1 MPDQKKTFKPFVA
14 AESKMAELTVK
25 SVLVGSLFGVI
36 FGAATVYLAL
46 KAGLTVSA
54 SIPIAVIAITLG
66 RKFLKTTILENNI
79 IQTTGSAGES
89 IAAGVAFTLP
99 GFLFL
104 SSPDSAEYFNYLTI
118 LILAIVGGLLGT
130 LLMVPLRKA
139 LIVNEHDNLPYPE
152 GTACGDVL
160 KAGEKGGDF
169 AKTAFWG
176 LGVAFV
182 YAILQK
188 VLHIIAETPYYATQ
202 QINKF
207 FPSAKLS
214 GEITPEY
221 LGVGYIIGPKIGGV
235 LVAGGVLSWLVFI
248 PLFSS
253 LVPPDIIAG
262 QLVKLGYL
270 INITTAGG
278 KGGWNPITHQFS
290 DYSAA
295 VYYAYIRQI
304 GAGTVAA
311 GGIITLMKTIPTIV
325 KSVKGSVASLKSES
339 GDSGVKVVRTEKDL
353 SLKVVGLGTLGL
365 IALITF
371 LPQVPGDTIV
381 QKLLI
386 GVLATAGGKGGWNP
400 ITHQF
405 SDYSAAVY
413 YAYIRQIGAGTVAA
427 GGIIT
432 LIKTIPTIVKSVK
445 GSVASLKSESG
456 DSGVKVVRT
465 EKDLSLKVV
474 GLGTL
479 GLIALITFL
488 PQVPGDTI
496 VQKLLIGVLV
506 VIFGALFVTV
516 SSRIVGL
523 IGSSNNPISGM
534 TIATVMGTSLI
545 FLSVG
550 WTGQSFEPLVLV
562 VGGMICIAA
571 ANAGATSQ
579 DLKSGYIVGATPR
592 NQQIAL
598 FVGAIVSSVVIGLT
612 VKFLD
617 KPSSEM
623 LSQGINHAIG
633 TEKYPAPQATL
644 MATLIKGIL
653 SQNLDWQYVFAG
665 VFLAITMEL
674 CGIKS
679 LSFAVGA
686 YLPLAT
692 TLPIFIG
699 GAIRGIVESKQKKEN
714 TAISA
719 EEEEL
724 GKGNLFATGLV
735 AGGAVAG
742 VIIAFIAGSSG
753 GEKFLAAV
761 SAEEGLIHIFSQ
773 NGYFLLGTILFS
785 LMGLILYKIA
795 VKK

>member
-1 MPDQKKTFKPFVA
+1 MQPLQPIKPFVA
-14 AESKMAELTVK
+14 ASENVKELTLK
-25 SVLVGSLFGVI
+25 SILVGSIFGVI

-66 RKFLKTTILENNI
+66 RKYLKTTILENNI

-104 SSPDSAEYFNYLTI
+104 SAPDSASYFNYLTI
-118 LILAIVGGLLGT
+118 LILAIIGGLLGT
-130 LLMVPLRKA
+130 LLMIPLRKA
-139 LIVNEHDNLPYPE
+139 LIVNEHANLPYPE

-176 LGVAFV
+176 LGVSFT

-188 VLHIIAETPYYATQ
+188 VLHVIAETPYYATQ

-207 FPSAKLS
+207 FPSAKIS

-221 LGVGYIIGPKIGGV
+221 LGVGYIIGPRIAGV

-248 PLFSS
+248 PLLASI
-253 LVPPDIIAG
+253 VPADTIAL
-262 QLVKLGYL
+262 QLIKLGYL
-270 INITTAGG
+270 KSLTSEGG
-278 KGGWNPITHQFS
+278 KGGWNPITHQFA
-290 DYSAA
+290 DYSSAI
-295 VYYAYIRQI
+295 YYAFIRQI
-304 GAGTVAA
+304 GAGA
-311 GGIITLMKTIPTIV
+311 
-325 KSVKGSVASLKSES
+325 
-339 GDSGVKVVRTEKDL
+339 
-353 SLKVVGLGTLGL
+353 
-365 IALITF
+365 
-371 LPQVPGDTIV
+371 
-381 QKLLI
+381 
-386 GVLATAGGKGGWNP
+386 
-400 ITHQF
+400 
-405 SDYSAAVY
+405 
-413 YAYIRQIGAGTVAA
+413 VAA

-432 LIKTIPTIVKSVK
+432 LIKTIPTIIQSVK
-445 GSVASLKSESG
+445 GSITSIQSNKSNKEHSIE
-456 DSGVKVVRT
+456 RT
-465 EKDLSLKVV
+465 DKDLHIKFVAFGSLALV
-474 GLGTL
+474 L
-479 GLIALITFL
+479 LITLL
-488 PQVPGDTI
+488 PQVPGNSI
-496 VQKLLIGVLV
+496 LQKLLIGVLV
-506 VIFGALFVTV
+506 IIFGALFVTV

-550 WTGQSFEPLVLV
+550 WTGVAFEPLVLV

-579 DLKSGYIVGATPR
+579 DLKSGYIVGATPK

-598 FVGAIVSSVVIGLT
+598 FVGAIVSSIVIGLT
-612 VKFLD
+612 IQFLD
-617 KPSSEM
+617 KPTTEM
-623 LSQGINHAIG
+623 VNQGIYHAIG

-653 SQNLDWQYVFAG
+653 SQNLDWQFVFVG
-665 VFLAITMEL
+665 VFVAITLEL

-686 YLPLAT
+686 YLPLST
-692 TLPIFIG
+692 TLPIAIG
-699 GAIRGIVESKQKKEN
+699 GAVRAFVDKRSPEKKHQ
-714 TAISA
+714 SS

-742 VIIAFIAGSSG
+742 VIIAFMSGTNAG
-753 GEKFLAAV
+753 EQFLNTV
-761 SAEEGLIHIFSQ
+761 NLEHHLTQLLSE
-773 NGYFLLGTILFS
+773 NGYFIVGTLFFVA
-785 LMGLILYKIA
+785 MGYILYKIGLTKNENTTA
-795 VKK
+795 

>member
-1 MPDQKKTFKPFVA
+1 MSEVKKQFKPFVA
-14 AESKMAELTVK
+14 PETQMKELTVK
-25 SVLVGSLFGVI
+25 SILMGSLFGVI

-188 VLHIIAETPYYATQ
+188 VLHVIAETPYWATKQ
-202 QINKF
+202 TNKF

-248 PLFSS
+248 PLMSS
-253 LVPPDIIAG
+253 LVPPDVIAT

-270 INITTAGG
+270 ADITKVGG
-278 KGGWNPITHQFS
+278 KGNWDPIAHQFA

-295 VYYAYIRQI
+295 VYYA
-304 GAGTVAA
+304 
-311 GGIITLMKTIPTIV
+311 
-325 KSVKGSVASLKSES
+325 
-339 GDSGVKVVRTEKDL
+339 
-353 SLKVVGLGTLGL
+353 
-365 IALITF
+365 F
-371 LPQVPGDTIV
+371 
-381 QKLLI
+381 
-386 GVLATAGGKGGWNP
+386 
-400 ITHQF
+400 
-405 SDYSAAVY
+405 
-413 YAYIRQIGAGTVAA
+413 IRQIGAGTVAA

-445 GSVASLKSESG
+445 GSVASLKAEKADGAAS
-456 DSGVKVVRT
+456 VLRT
-465 EKDLSLKVV
+465 DKDLSLKWV
-474 GLGTL
+474 GWGSL
-479 GLIALITFL
+479 GLIALITVL
-488 PQVPGDTI
+488 PQVPGDSI

-506 VIFGALFVTV
+506 IIFGALFVTV

-550 WTGQSFEPLVLV
+550 WTGQSYEPLVLV

-598 FVGAIVSSVVIGLT
+598 FVGAIVSSIVIGLT

-623 LSQGINHAIG
+623 LSQGIHHAIG

-699 GAIRGIVESKQKKEN
+699 GAIRGIVEMKQAKAGESK
-714 TAISA
+714 SA

-742 VIIAFIAGSSG
+742 VVIAFVAGSEG
-753 GEKFLAAV
+753 GEKFLNAV
-761 SAEEGLIHIFSQ
+761 SLETSISNALTHG
-773 NGYFLLGTILFS
+773 GYFVLGT
-785 LMGLILYKIA
+785 LMFAAMGAILYKVA
-795 VKK
+795 QKK

>member
-1 MPDQKKTFKPFVA
+1 MSEKKIFQPFVA
-14 AESKMAELTVK
+14 PQTIMKELTVK
-25 SVLVGSLFGVI
+25 SILLGSLFGVI

-66 RKFLKTTILENNI
+66 RRFFKTTILENNI

-89 IAAGVAFTLP
+89 IASGVAFTLP

-104 SSPDSAEYFNYLTI
+104 SSPDSASYFNYLTI
-118 LILAIVGGLLGT
+118 LILAIVGGMLGT

-139 LIVNEHDNLPYPE
+139 LIVNEHETLPYPE

-176 LGVAFV
+176 LGVAFG

-188 VLHIIAETPYYATQ
+188 IIHVIAETPFWITKQ
-202 QINKF
+202 TNKF

-221 LGVGYIIGPKIGGV
+221 MGVGYIIGPKISGV

-248 PLFSS
+248 PLLSS
-253 LVPPDIIAG
+253 IVPADTIAA

-270 INITTAGG
+270 ADLAKDGG
-278 KGGWNPITHQFS
+278 KGGWNAATHTFN

-295 VYYAYIRQI
+295 IYYAFIRQI
-304 GAGTVAA
+304 GAGA
-311 GGIITLMKTIPTIV
+311 
-325 KSVKGSVASLKSES
+325 
-339 GDSGVKVVRTEKDL
+339 
-353 SLKVVGLGTLGL
+353 
-365 IALITF
+365 
-371 LPQVPGDTIV
+371 
-381 QKLLI
+381 
-386 GVLATAGGKGGWNP
+386 
-400 ITHQF
+400 
-405 SDYSAAVY
+405 
-413 YAYIRQIGAGTVAA
+413 VAA

-432 LIKTIPTIVKSVK
+432 LIKTIPTIVKSVR
-445 GSVASLKSESG
+445 GSVSSIKNAGAESTG
-456 DSGVKVVRT
+456 ILRT
-465 EKDLSLKVV
+465 ERDLSLKVV
-474 GLGTL
+474 GIGSLAL
-479 GLIALITFL
+479 VALIALL
-488 PQVPGDTI
+488 PQVPGDSI
-496 VQKLLIGVLV
+496 LQKLLIGVLV
-506 VIFGALFVTV
+506 LVFGALFVTV

-545 FLSVG
+545 FMAVG
-550 WTGQSFEPLVLV
+550 WTGQVYEPLVLV

-598 FVGAIVSSVVIGLT
+598 FIGAIVSSIVIGVT
-612 VKFLD
+612 VKYLD
-617 KPSSEM
+617 KPTSEM
-623 LSQGINHAIG
+623 IAQGIHHAIG

-653 SQNLDWQYVFAG
+653 SFNLDWQYVFVG
-665 VFLAITMEL
+665 VFLAVVMEL
-674 CGIKS
+674 CGIRS

-686 YLPLAT
+686 YLPLST
-692 TLPIFIG
+692 TLPIAIG
-699 GAIRGIVESKQKKEN
+699 GAIKGLVDRKKKKANIVTSP
-714 TAISA
+714 
-719 EEEEL
+719 EEDEL
-724 GKGNLFATGLV
+724 GKGSLFATGLV

-742 VIIAFIAGSSG
+742 VIIAFVSGSESG
-753 GEKFLAAV
+753 DRFLKTI
-761 SAEEGLIHIFSQ
+761 SMEETISNNTGVNL
-773 NGYFLLGTILFS
+773 YYLLGVLFFAA
-785 LMGLILYKIA
+785 MGLILYRTA
-795 VKK
+795 LKK